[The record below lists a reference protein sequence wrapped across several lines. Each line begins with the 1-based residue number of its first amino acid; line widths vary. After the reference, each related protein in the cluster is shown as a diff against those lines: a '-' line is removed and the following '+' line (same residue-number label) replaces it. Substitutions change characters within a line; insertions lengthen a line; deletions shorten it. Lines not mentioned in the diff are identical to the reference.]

1 MHDSLFTISTVV
13 EQSLPFCV
21 IVVLVGEYGDSIFE
35 TGVLIGENGDSIL
48 WDGRFGLYFGLRLS
62 FPGVR
67 PSG

>member
-35 TGVLIGENGDSIL
+35 TGVLIGEYGDSIFETGVLVGEYGDSIL
-48 WDGRFGLYFGLRLS
+48 WDGRLGW
-62 FPGVR
+62 
-67 PSG
+67 